1 MFLPIVF
8 IHFHGQSKDPRE
20 SHLSYILAQAHL
32 TNPGVPVIL
41 ITDKG
46 EYDKYVLK
54 VDINSIGH
62 AVLDFDKVYRHMN
75 TNPDAYERFCFQR
88 WFLVLE
94 LLRQTDQDRCV
105 CFDSDVMVYTNV
117 AQENDRL
124 GKYDLTVTYGMSPHC
139 NYVGSRAGLERFC
152 NFIMRMYTSPDIL
165 AKLQAEAA
173 EIQSRRD
180 GGICDMTAF
189 RMYGQENP
197 GRVGEIGLVENGTAY
212 DHNIQMACP
221 EGGEQQYGRFEMIN
235 NVKGIRM
242 INRTPFCRHELHGDV
257 RMHALHFQGYS
268 KPLIPIAFGECWG
281 SLDEARQKFM
291 K

>member
-8 IHFHGQSKDPRE
+8 IHYHGQSKDPRE
-20 SHLSYILAQAHL
+20 SHLPYILAQAHL
-32 TNPGVPVIL
+32 TNPGLPVIL

-46 EYDKYVLK
+46 QYDDYVVK
-54 VDINSIGH
+54 VDINSLGH
-62 AVLDFDKVYRHMN
+62 SVAEFDKVYRHMN

-88 WFLVLE
+88 WFLTLE
-94 LLRQTDQDRCV
+94 LLRQIGQDRCV

-124 GKYDLTVTYGMSPHC
+124 GKYDLTVTYGMSPQC
-139 NYVGSRAGLERFC
+139 NYIGSRVGLERFC
-152 NFIMRMYTSPDIL
+152 DYIMRMYTSPDIL
-165 AKLQAEAA
+165 ARLQAEAD
-173 EIQSRRD
+173 EIRSRRD

-197 GRVGEIGLVENGTAY
+197 GRVGEIGLVVDGEAY

-221 EGGEQQYGRFEMIN
+221 EGGEETCGRFEMMN
-235 NVKGIRM
+235 NVKAIRM
-242 INRTPFCRHELHGDV
+242 INRTPFCRHERHGDV
-257 RMHALHFQGYS
+257 RMHILHFQGYS
-268 KPLIPIAFGECWG
+268 KPLIPIAFNESWG
-281 SLDEARQKFM
+281 SLDEARQMAK